1 MFNNLPEE
9 LKLEVLGKIDLN
21 TVLKLRLISKELEEL
36 TSDRYL
42 WNAYFKDSF
51 KIMVPYNTEPEM
63 IEKALCSWYY
73 GIIEILYT
81 DNYIGSNYDFSR
93 IKRITDCNKLIDLNL
108 SYCQGITDV
117 SNLGNVRKLNL
128 SHCQGITDVSK

>member
-21 TVLKLRLISKELEEL
+21 TLLKLRLVSKGLEEL

-51 KIMVPYNTEPEM
+51 KIKVPDDTELEI

-81 DNYIGSNYDFSR
+81 NKCIGLDYDFTI
-93 IKRITDCNKLIDLNL
+93 IKRITDCNKLIDLKL
-108 SYCQGITDV
+108 SDCQGITDV
-117 SNLGNVRKLNL
+117 SNLGNVRELNL
-128 SHCQGITDVSK
+128 SD